1 MRIGSLHGLT
11 ACGLLMASLSAYA
24 GEPLT
29 WERLL
34 GSIQDDPA
42 LKAADKKVSLLR
54 KGPASKMWDDLEFRY
69 QADGLGMLEHDFEL
83 RLKPAPMGE
92 KQATKAYWKTQ
103 ENYQNAKRNQDLS
116 DLLYERY
123 ELGMR
128 YLCVHK
134 RLELR
139 NQLVAVNQDRI
150 EVLSAFAGSERFNPI
165 DLVDAQ
171 SKDAD
176 LRAEVLE
183 DLDMLDELTQK
194 ARGWI
199 PNFTNMA
206 LDSAWLP
213 SVESIQ
219 ASLERQP
226 PQVDSTYP
234 ELAGAWQKYNSSKA
248 RLELEGTSDR
258 SIVQYVGLGY
268 KWTIAKKEYEY
279 DSYDNLTSTLRTRDD
294 NSRII
299 DRWSLGVGLRIPFL
313 DSKGDDQVK
322 RQVDLLERESDYL
335 AEKRNLEHKVSRIRE
350 EIGALLQQRS
360 VLLTFIQQVDTG
372 SLFKDFAA
380 QAGSDPLLLLKA
392 RESSLQNALR
402 AQKLEQEIYLRY
414 LALLSYSGVLA
425 REDVSNHLSA
435 GLKP

>member
-1 MRIGSLHGLT
+1 MKFHNLQMLT
-11 ACGLLMASLSAYA
+11 ACGYLMASASAYA
-24 GEPLT
+24 GETLT

-34 GSIQDDPA
+34 VSIQDDPA

-92 KQATKAYWKTQ
+92 KQATKVYWKTQ
-103 ENYQNAKRNQDLS
+103 ENYQIAKRSQDLS

-123 ELGMR
+123 DLGMR

-134 RLELR
+134 RLEIR

-194 ARGWI
+194 ARGWV
-199 PNFTNMA
+199 PDFTSLA

-213 SVESIQ
+213 SVEAIQ
-219 ASLERQP
+219 ASLERRP
-226 PQVDSTYP
+226 PLVDSTYP
-234 ELAGAWQKYNSSKA
+234 EVAEAWQRYSSSKA
-248 RLELEGTSDR
+248 RLELESTSDR

-268 KWTIAKKEYEY
+268 KWTISKKEYEY
-279 DSYDNLTSTLRTRDD
+279 DANDNLTSTLRTRDD
-294 NSRII
+294 NSRVI
-299 DRWSLGVGLRIPFL
+299 DRWSLGVGLRIPYF

-335 AEKRNLEHKVSRIRE
+335 AEKRSLEHKVSRIRE

-414 LALLSYSGVLA
+414 LTLLQYSGVLA
-425 REDVSNHLSA
+425 QENATNHLNA
-435 GLKP
+435 GIKP